1 MNGKEPQFAD
11 AVGNYVPRPLVPPRV
26 ASPVSLLDPD
36 RYEFYTFNDDG
47 DLVKRLMTMEEIQS
61 IVANGDSEQQVAMA
75 KNPTGND
82 DHEAN
87 IRNIVNNVQKVL
99 HTEMANNN
107 FTASLMYN
115 KLDTPDTSSSW
126 SSILPAIFGNTGESI
141 LTNKTP
147 ATTDSTADSIIMH
160 TTNKKP
166 LHKNK
171 TPSTSS
177 ILKTTS
183 PPKTTVTK
191 ITKQKPKPSRPISVS
206 PSTTIQ
212 PSSPIQNTKFTTI
225 TKTTQTVKNTLKPNK
240 KTSNSQHNTTFTS
253 NPTKAV
259 TAAKPLSTLL
269 PSSIVSITQTPLIVN
284 KLSTQK
290 TKQEPGKITS
300 TAIGSLPTKKPTN
313 RPTVASNKY
322 STSAIKISP
331 TTLLTSTHT
340 TRLPSTVEIAPT
352 KKNKVTNTQNISSS
366 YNTYIMT
373 TPTKKISSQTTTPKP
388 KTTKITTDELR
399 DIMTS
404 TVKYTT
410 TSAQPLTTRKIVTRP
425 THSTTHSAPQTVNPD
440 SMAGFEPEPDDVFD
454 SELSLNQIIESLK
467 DLEGTTMPFAS
478 NYMDSMDM
486 TTFEPDADSVTITNN
501 GQIKQTY
508 LEKDASGF
516 KQSNN
521 VSYIPQ
527 TTIEYSQFTPT
538 TKNYVRIK
546 NQTISHIHKLPIGG
560 IEHKESD
567 DDDMILNDK
576 TTTESDAITTTDDSL
591 SKQSTNSMDTLLRE
605 SFDSVISQIQN
616 TNELSS
622 TIDYDLGTTLNPQME
637 DSTTIRINEKK
648 KTIVKPTPHI
658 PLEEIEG
665 VATEPMKYFETVI
678 KHYEQ
683 EKNKSQSIDKSS
695 TESMTQKI
703 TEKTMTEEPF
713 GLSSEAMT
721 NTKITTD
728 NNAGPDLATTT
739 ENVVAQ
745 TIDAFKSNDEE
756 SEIQTTTIPTED
768 TVFTTD
774 FLIVNNATNE
784 TETFESMQTTTP
796 SEDGMGK
803 KTTDYYIESTEK
815 FENDFSTMS
824 DEEFTTKMY
833 QTSTVADI
841 LDQTTIADLN
851 QDFTENQ
858 TQYEMVQLIENIMK
872 NMTDDKGISNSSSQ
886 NSSSYVERKED
897 STEISTKPSE
907 FEMMNDTTKRAETE
921 FSDLGEATTTTI
933 SSITNQNETVRI
945 KTNLTN
951 SIKSTL
957 NKLKLPTLAPIL
969 NNLKMKVVNAL
980 KNANTINLEPAPKQ
994 ALGLE
999 ESTINAGEDI
1009 LEFAKF
1015 CNEVAFNFWIA
1026 LNNEGISS
1034 ARSLTLSP
1042 FALTSMLGA
1051 LFLGARGRTSGEI
1064 NDMLHL
1070 DDIVTFNPHAMLHNI
1085 SESIDGKKDENVYN
1099 NVFVRELLS
1108 DRSKGKILPF
1118 FKEKVN
1124 QFYSGYVNNLVS

>member
-47 DLVKRLMTMEEIQS
+47 ELVKRLMTMEEIQS

-141 LTNKTP
+141 LTNKSP
-147 ATTDSTADSIIMH
+147 TTTSSTADSIIMH
-160 TTNKKP
+160 ASNKKP

-171 TPSTSS
+171 TQSTSS
-177 ILKTTS
+177 ALKTTS

-206 PSTTIQ
+206 PSITIQ
-212 PSSPIQNTKFTTI
+212 PSSAIQSTKFTTLN
-225 TKTTQTVKNTLKPNK
+225 KTTQTVKNTLKPNK
-240 KTSNSQHNTTFTS
+240 KTSISEHNITFTS

-259 TAAKPLSTLL
+259 TAGKPLNTIL
-269 PSSIVSITQTPLIVN
+269 PTSMLSNTQTPLNVN
-284 KLSTQK
+284 QK
-290 TKQEPGKITS
+290 TKQEPGKV
-300 TAIGSLPTKKPTN
+300 TAALTASTKKPTN
-313 RPTVASNKY
+313 RPTVAFDKY
-322 STSAIKISP
+322 STSSWKISP
-331 TTLLTSTHT
+331 TTLQSSTHT
-340 TRLPSTVEIAPT
+340 TRQPSTVEITST
-352 KKNKVTNTQNISSS
+352 KKNKVANTQNTSSS
-366 YNTYIMT
+366 HITYITTKT

-388 KTTKITTDELR
+388 KTTKITADELR
-399 DIMTS
+399 DIITS
-404 TVKYTT
+404 TLKYTT
-410 TSAQPLTTRKIVTRP
+410 TSAKPSTTRKTVTRP
-425 THSTTHSAPQTVNPD
+425 THSTTHAVPQTVNQD
-440 SMAGFEPEPDDVFD
+440 SMSGFEPEPDDVFD

-467 DLEGTTMPFAS
+467 DLEGTTMPFAT
-478 NYMDSMDM
+478 NYMNLMDM
-486 TTFEPDADSVTITNN
+486 TTSEPDADSVTIMNN
-501 GQIKQTY
+501 GQSSIQQSY
-508 LEKDASGF
+508 PEKEGSGF

-527 TTIEYSQFTPT
+527 TTIEYSQITPT
-538 TKNYVRIK
+538 TNGYVEIK
-546 NQTISHIHKLPIGG
+546 NQTISHTHKLPFGG

-567 DDDMILNDK
+567 DDDMILIDK
-576 TTTESDAITTTDDSL
+576 TTTESDIITTTDDNL
-591 SKQSTNSMDTLLRE
+591 SKQSTNSMDALLRE
-605 SFDSVISQIQN
+605 SFDSVISQIRN

-622 TIDYDLGTTLNPQME
+622 TIDYDIGTTSNPQIE
-637 DSTTIRINEKK
+637 DSTTIKINEKK

-665 VATEPMKYFETVI
+665 VATEPMKYFEAVI

-695 TESMTQKI
+695 TDLMTQKI
-703 TEKTMTEEPF
+703 IETNTTEKPFDVSTDVMTV
-713 GLSSEAMT
+713 
-721 NTKITTD
+721 TKITTD
-728 NNAGPDLATTT
+728 NYFEPELETTT
-739 ENVVAQ
+739 ENVIAQ
-745 TIDAFKSNDEE
+745 TTDAFNLNDEE
-756 SEIQTTTIPTED
+756 SEKPTTTEYSLQP
-768 TVFTTD
+768 TTD
-774 FLIVNNATNE
+774 VVSMNNGMNI
-784 TETFESMQTTTP
+784 TENYDSIKTTTP
-796 SEDGMGK
+796 SEDGTVKM
-803 KTTDYYIESTEK
+803 TTDYIESTGKIE
-815 FENDFSTMS
+815 EDYSTMK
-824 DEEFTTKMY
+824 DEEFTTKIY
-833 QTSTVADI
+833 ETSTVTDI
-841 LDQTTIADLN
+841 SDQTTSADLKEGSI
-851 QDFTENQ
+851 ENQ
-858 TQYEMVQLIENIMK
+858 TQYEMIQLIENIMK
-872 NMTDDKGISNSSSQ
+872 NITNDKANSSSQ
-886 NSSSYVERKED
+886 NSASYVERKED
-897 STEISTKPSE
+897 STDISTKTTE
-907 FEMMNDTTKRAETE
+907 FEIPNDTTKRAETE
-921 FSDLGEATTTTI
+921 FSDLGEATTSTI
-933 SSITNQNETVRI
+933 SRVTKQNDTV
-945 KTNLTN
+945 KFGA
-951 SIKSTL
+951 
-957 NKLKLPTLAPIL
+957 NKLKFPTLAPIL

-980 KNANTINLEPAPKQ
+980 KSANTINLEPAPKQ

-999 ESTINAGEDI
+999 ESTIDAGEDI

-1070 DDIVTFNPHAMLHNI
+1070 DDIVTFNPHAMLRNI
-1085 SESIDGKKDENVYN
+1085 SESIDEKNDGNVYN

-1124 QFYSGYVNNLVS
+1124 QFYSGYVKSLVIYILF